1 MTRSQIIEHDFTL
14 DTIAPAGRIGLIAL
28 ATDFNSEQDLRRMYP
43 VGVEVFTNRVLN
55 ANPVT
60 LQNLRNMA
68 GDISRAA
75 GGILP
80 GFTLD
85 AMIYGCTSGTVA
97 NGAEKIQ
104 ELVQESCPGVP
115 VTNPV
120 TAALAAFSH
129 FGAQRISV
137 LTPYIEEVNL
147 EMAAWFEQH
156 GIGVINIAG
165 LGYDSDI
172 DMTGI
177 PPQEIAKAA
186 SRVCDPDA
194 DLLFVSCTAIRASMV
209 IEQIEAAIRK
219 PVVSSNQAL
228 VWHSLKLVGC
238 DLPVTGYGSLFDP
251 VPTMISTT
259 GI

>member
-1 MTRSQIIEHDFTL
+1 MTQSQIIEHDFAL
-14 DTIAPAGRIGLIAL
+14 DAIAPAGRIGLIAL

-43 VGVEVFTNRVLN
+43 EGVEVFTNRVLN

-60 LQNLRNMA
+60 IQNLRNMA

-97 NGAEKIQ
+97 NGAEKIEQ
-104 ELVQESCPGVP
+104 MVQESCPGVP

-120 TAALAAFSH
+120 TAALAAFEV
-129 FGAQRISV
+129 FDAKRISI
-137 LTPYIEEVNL
+137 LTPYTEEVNL
-147 EMAAWFEQH
+147 EMATWFEKN

-165 LGYDSDI
+165 LDYDSDI

-177 PPQEIAKAA
+177 PPREIAAAA
-186 SRVCDPDA
+186 SRICDPDA
-194 DLLFVSCTAIRASMV
+194 DLLFLSCTAIRASMV

-219 PVVSSNQAL
+219 PVITSNQAL

-238 DLPVTGYGSLFDP
+238 KLPVTGYGSLFEQ
-251 VPTMISTT
+251 
-259 GI
+259 